1 MIARSLET
9 IAPEI
14 IRRELLDMRLLTFV
28 VRADGSIEVASP
40 WFTAVRLD
48 PAALMV
54 AEGRGCARREGDRV
68 LFQCANGGAEYQI
81 TGETEGRLD
90 ARFVREW
97 E

>member
-1 MIARSLET
+1 MIARGTET
-9 IAPEI
+9 

-40 WFTAVRLD
+40 WFTSVRLD

-54 AEGRGCARREGDRV
+54 AEGRGCARRDGDRV
-68 LFQCANGGAEYQI
+68 RFQCANGGAEYQI
-81 TGETEGRLD
+81 TGETDGRLD
-90 ARFVREW
+90 AYFVREW